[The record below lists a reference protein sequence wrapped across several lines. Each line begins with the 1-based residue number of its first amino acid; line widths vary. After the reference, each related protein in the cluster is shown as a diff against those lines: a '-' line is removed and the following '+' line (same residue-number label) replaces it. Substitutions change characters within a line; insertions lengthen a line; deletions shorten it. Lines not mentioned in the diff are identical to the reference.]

1 MTEVGTVID
10 GKYEILKEIGRGG
23 MSIVYLA
30 MDKRLNKQW
39 AVKEIRKV
47 KDIPV
52 ITSWCANPEY
62 TNKQGK
68 ISSASLS
75 SGVYKIS
82 LDMNTLPITVAPATN
97 DLISKTVKI
106 ESGLTTKLELPLIS
120 TVGSVSGKLKISDEF
135 ERDLRITDFIVVIL
149 DEEGNEINYST
160 VDSNG
165 EYYISG
171 LAPGR
176 YTVQLDE
183 RFVNAYGLEKLENI
197 SEREVFIPYDYDN
210 PTDVVNQN
218 IEYRTLS
225 L

>member
-1 MTEVGTVID
+1 
-10 GKYEILKEIGRGG
+10 
-23 MSIVYLA
+23 
-30 MDKRLNKQW
+30 
-39 AVKEIRKV
+39 
-47 KDIPV
+47 
-52 ITSWCANPEY
+52 
-62 TNKQGK
+62 
-68 ISSASLS
+68 
-75 SGVYKIS
+75 
-82 LDMNTLPITVAPATN
+82 MNTLPITVSPATN
-97 DLISKTVKI
+97 YLISKTVKI

-135 ERDLRITDFIVVIL
+135 ERDLKITDFIVVIL

-160 VDSNG
+160 VDSDG
-165 EYYISG
+165 VYYISG

-183 RFVNAYGLEKLENI
+183 RFINAYGLEKLENI
-197 SEREVFIPYDYDN
+197 SEREVFIPYDYEN